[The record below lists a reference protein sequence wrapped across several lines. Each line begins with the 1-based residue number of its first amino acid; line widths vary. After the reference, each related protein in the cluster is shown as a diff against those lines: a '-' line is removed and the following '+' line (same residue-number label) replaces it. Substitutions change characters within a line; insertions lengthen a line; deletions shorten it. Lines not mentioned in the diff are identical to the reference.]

1 MCAIQRFDAVLI
13 TEQLD
18 HPDLAPWLLHSLGV
32 RADAWDESDVVAG
45 LPPVV
50 STTAAIPHSRLG
62 VNKVRNNRG
71 NDGDGGVLEPPR
83 EIRGELGQLRRPLD
97 ILGHAASLGVHGSKQ
112 ALRLGIAL
120 IRGEREQHRKPVA

>member
-83 EIRGELGQLRRPLD
+83 EIRGELEQQNAYDTELYLEAKARLSEQLSSFRNTQRD
-97 ILGHAASLGVHGSKQ
+97 NA
-112 ALRLGIAL
+112 RL
-120 IRGEREQHRKPVA
+120 